1 MRALVAA
8 ALLPAVLVA
17 TMACGSSSDGEPAPV
32 AGVPATLQFTGT
44 TLDGKKFDA
53 ASLAGKPTVLWFWA
67 PWCATCFGQAPAVA
81 EDATEYAGRVNFL
94 GVAGLGDAKEMAEFV
109 ADGEVGNVPHLNDAA
124 GTVWKKFGITEQSH
138 FVMLDRAGKVVQQ
151 GYMDADL
158 LGQWVGHIA
167 K

>member
-1 MRALVAA
+1 MRAIVAA

-17 TMACGSSSDGEPAPV
+17 TMACGSSGEDAAPAT
-32 AGVPATLQFTGT
+32 AGVPDTLQFAGT

-94 GVAGLGDAKEMAEFV
+94 GVAGLGDAKDMVEFV
-109 ADGEVGNVPHLNDAA
+109 DDGEVGNVPHLNDAA
-124 GTVWKKFGITEQSH
+124 GAVWRKFGITEQSH
-138 FVMLDRAGKVVQQ
+138 FVMLDRAGTVVQQ

-158 LGQWVGHIA
+158 LSQWVGHIA